1 MAKTK
6 LKKKKRFLEAYD
18 EMMNDTYDGII
29 SEIQDMQIIIARE
42 DRKIQKRAKKA
53 AKKGKGYFNVNAEKK
68 KVRYRVIGRM
78 EETNWL
84 QRIFEILQEI
94 APIIILIARLVSALI
109 LSILS
114 IDEVKVNISKDTL
127 GFLNKVY
134 TKAMAVS

>member
-68 KVRYRVIGRM
+68 KVRHRVIGRM